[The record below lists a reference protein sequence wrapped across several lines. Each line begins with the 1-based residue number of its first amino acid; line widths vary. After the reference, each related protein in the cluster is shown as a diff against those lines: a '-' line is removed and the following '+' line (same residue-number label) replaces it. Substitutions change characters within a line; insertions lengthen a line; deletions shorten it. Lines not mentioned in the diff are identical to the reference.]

1 MAEKISYISEKE
13 YDKEVLQGGLVVL
26 DFYSTDCPPCEA
38 LASKF
43 ESLSAI
49 YGDDIKFIKIFRQE
63 NRDLAE
69 SLDVRSSPTLIF
81 YKNGEI
87 VGDRFSGGIRRSD
100 IVANLDKLLTEER
113 VAELKQKIKPVT
125 TQCDLLILGAGP
137 AGLTA
142 GIYAGQA
149 KLDTII
155 VDTGAPG
162 GQVKTTHLV
171 SNYPGF
177 VKPVEGFML
186 THFMGEQAAAAGVK
200 TRFSVD
206 VTQVDLEKKSIL
218 VDDYE
223 TIEAKKIIIA
233 SGSSYK
239 PLGVPGEKEFKGHG
253 ISYCATCDGKY
264 YQDKEVIVVGGGNS
278 AIEETFF
285 ILKFAKKV
293 TIVHQF
299 AELQANR
306 SAAEKALANEKIEF
320 IWEHEPRRFEK
331 TETGM
336 DVTIEDL
343 NTKELKTVSCAG
355 VFIFAGMEA
364 NLGDFGDQLEM
375 DQWGYIKVDSTMHTS
390 QKDVFA
396 IGDVAT
402 KVYRQITVAAAEGT
416 VAAITVSK
424 ELEEV

>member
-63 NRDLAE
+63 NRELAE

-206 VTQVDLEKKSIL
+206 VTHVDLEKKSIR
-218 VDDYE
+218 VDDE
-223 TIEAKKIIIA
+223 WVAIEHYLQERSDVQMTHSLCPPCAKKH
-233 SGSSYK
+233 YD
-239 PLGVPGEKEFKGHG
+239 
-253 ISYCATCDGKY
+253 Y
-264 YQDKEVIVVGGGNS
+264 DKED
-278 AIEETFF
+278 
-285 ILKFAKKV
+285 
-293 TIVHQF
+293 
-299 AELQANR
+299 
-306 SAAEKALANEKIEF
+306 
-320 IWEHEPRRFEK
+320 P
-331 TETGM
+331 
-336 DVTIEDL
+336 D
-343 NTKELKTVSCAG
+343 
-355 VFIFAGMEA
+355 
-364 NLGDFGDQLEM
+364 
-375 DQWGYIKVDSTMHTS
+375 
-390 QKDVFA
+390 
-396 IGDVAT
+396 
-402 KVYRQITVAAAEGT
+402 
-416 VAAITVSK
+416 
-424 ELEEV
+424 